1 MAIRRHFD
9 CHGSMSRYDMRCRWS
24 AGVFSGGSNY
34 KSWTNN
40 PILSAISVRALPI
53 VLPIPCGMIKEIYE
67 FVESAF
73 VGMLKSGLC
82 EEIL

>member
-1 MAIRRHFD
+1 
-9 CHGSMSRYDMRCRWS
+9 MRPS
-24 AGVFSGGSNY
+24 AGY

-40 PILSAISVRALPI
+40 LILSAVSVCALPI
-53 VLPIPCGMIKEIYE
+53 VLLIPCGMIKEIYE

-82 EEIL
+82 EDIL